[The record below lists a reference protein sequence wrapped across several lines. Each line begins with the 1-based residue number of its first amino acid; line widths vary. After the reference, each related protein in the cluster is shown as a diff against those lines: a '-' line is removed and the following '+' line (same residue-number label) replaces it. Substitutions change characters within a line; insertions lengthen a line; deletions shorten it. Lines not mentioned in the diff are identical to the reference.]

1 VHASPNP
8 PLFCLVELTGL
19 LAYRVPYSRPARTM
33 PSGTEKPARR
43 WLAAARCAV
52 PQVHVMRVPAAPAPP
67 GSHRTR
73 GQCDPARRRSDAR
86 PPEMAQESTH
96 RLFTGILRARGYG
109 ASRPVVASGR
119 RFVVCGAAWGG
130 APPTRVPPGA
140 EHRSIAFLLPPY
152 RSYTRP
158 TTCPVS
164 QFVIPSRGGG
174 FVGVGGGG
182 GGAARRGAAGRP
194 LLRGPPSAPSA
205 FPAPPVLTS
214 LPSSSVPWG
223 PRRRLAHPPVAA
235 RRGCPSS
242 RLAAAARAVR
252 PPGAGA
258 ATRVAARAPSARGAR
273 MVCPR
278 SPSR

>member
-1 VHASPNP
+1 MAEVDPLGDSGEESVHASLDP

-182 GGAARRGAAGRP
+182 GGGGGGLGGGGGGWRRGGSPRRRRPSAPPRPAVCPLRVPRPPRPHLVALVVRAVGASPPPGPPAGGGAARLPVVAAGRC
-194 LLRGPPSAPSA
+194 R
-205 FPAPPVLTS
+205 
-214 LPSSSVPWG
+214 
-223 PRRRLAHPPVAA
+223 
-235 RRGCPSS
+235 
-242 RLAAAARAVR
+242 
-252 PPGAGA
+252 
-258 ATRVAARAPSARGAR
+258 
-273 MVCPR
+273 
-278 SPSR
+278 

>member
-1 VHASPNP
+1 MAEVDPLGDSGEESVHASLDP

-52 PQVHVMRVPAAPAPP
+52 PQVHVVCVPAAPAPP

-174 FVGVGGGG
+174 LVGVGGGVAEGRLAAAPPAVRSSAARRLPPPRSPPPPSSPRCPRRPCRG
-182 GGAARRGAAGRP
+182 GLAAAWPTRRWRRGAAARRRGWPLPLGLCVPRGLGRP
-194 LLRGPPSAPSA
+194 RG
-205 FPAPPVLTS
+205 
-214 LPSSSVPWG
+214 
-223 PRRRLAHPPVAA
+223 
-235 RRGCPSS
+235 
-242 RLAAAARAVR
+242 
-252 PPGAGA
+252 
-258 ATRVAARAPSARGAR
+258 
-273 MVCPR
+273 
-278 SPSR
+278 